1 MYVAPVIFFSLW
13 GGRNDIPQWSY
24 VGSFILA
31 VTGAILYFLESSAH
45 TSLLGDL
52 HKYTKLLMISVSV
65 LIGGCL
71 LFWIGGKTST
81 QGDKLATQ
89 PAA

>member
-1 MYVAPVIFFSLW
+1 MMCAVLAL
-13 GGRNDIPQWSY
+13 NTASY
-24 VGSFILA
+24 PA
-31 VTGAILYFLESSAH
+31 SAH
-45 TSLLGDL
+45 TAWLGDA
-52 HKYTKLLMISVSV
+52 HKYTKLLWICATVM
-65 LIGGCL
+65 IGGCL